1 MAAQTPV
8 PGCREH
14 RGLGFVY
21 VCKTCNNDLI
31 CMDCVV
37 GRHNKHDLVKLTEF
51 VSEQTR
57 QIQQYEDK
65 LSKSDIPKVES
76 DIKENEEN
84 FKESSKEFRQIIND
98 IKHHGEEMKKEIDL
112 LTDRLVKLCRN
123 LEKMNEEIKEKNK
136 NVLTKYLT
144 EELRPQLDKC
154 QRVRTFGTNNDAK
167 ALAKEIRNT
176 GPTTPPL
183 VTT

>member
-8 PGCREH
+8 PGCTEH

-57 QIQQYEDK
+57 QIQQYEYK

-112 LTDRLVKLCRN
+112 LTDRKGGLLVCLGQEDRRDPARPLQETMYRLPNQRTKACPLHSSSVQVDLRCHTTYTGSGTGYWPCRS
-123 LEKMNEEIKEKNK
+123 L
-136 NVLTKYLT
+136 
-144 EELRPQLDKC
+144 P
-154 QRVRTFGTNNDAK
+154 
-167 ALAKEIRNT
+167 
-176 GPTTPPL
+176 
-183 VTT
+183 